1 MSRLKEYATDHLLLL
16 VGENPLPNYVVAR
29 LLGKKY
35 GKVHLIHT
43 ARTAENARRIAASLQ
58 RCELRCEPPLQVHE
72 SYAPDIEEKI
82 YSRLK
87 EIGSQEK
94 IGLNYTGGTKAM
106 AVHAYQAVKSYRSD
120 AICSYLDARTLELMI
135 DNDGYHEKVNF
146 LVTLS
151 LKDMWGLHAIA
162 LNERNIRR
170 QPTAM
175 GLVHA
180 IVDLN
185 MSKGGTEAWRD
196 YLKNMTGLPPFNNIR
211 DAMRE
216 ICGGELSPER
226 VARALGFAQWQACSK
241 WLNAEWMENYVLEAL
256 IKAIGKYR
264 GIADYGMSLK
274 RAGGNVREFELDVAA
289 VIGYQLFAISCAA
302 TDNTSYCKQHL
313 FEAFIRAQQ
322 IGGEEARV
330 ALVCLNDNP
339 QALQDDVERPWGAVG
354 KIRVFGR
361 SHLPQLDCYLSD
373 WIDRETAGCDW

>member
-1 MSRLKEYATDHLLLL
+1 M
-16 VGENPLPNYVVAR
+16 
-29 LLGKKY
+29 LGKKY

-87 EIGSQEK
+87 GIGSQEK

-106 AVHAYQAVKSYRSD
+106 AVHAYQAVKSCRPD
-120 AICSYLDARTLELMI
+120 AICSYLDARTLELVI

-162 LNERNIRR
+162 LNEHNIRR
-170 QPTAM
+170 QPTAPKLM
-175 GLVHA
+175 HA
-180 IVDLN
+180 ILDLN
-185 MSKGGTEAWRD
+185 MSGKGTKAWRD
-196 YLKNMTGLPPFNNIR
+196 HLQSSDLDLPPDEPTFAKVR
-211 DAMRE
+211 EAMRE
-216 ICGGELSPER
+216 TCGGELSPEL
-226 VARALGFAQWQACSK
+226 VARALGFEKLESCRT
-241 WLNAEWMENYVLEAL
+241 WLNSSWMENYVLEAL

-274 RAGGNVREFELDVAA
+274 RAGDNVREFDLDVAA

-302 TDNTSYCKQHL
+302 TDNTRYCKQHL

-339 QALQDDVERPWGAVG
+339 QALQDDVERPWRAVG